1 MARIELKNCLIYI
14 RDGFTGAAAVNN
26 VGDYAAGA
34 TTMVIDG
41 YTGIIPTGA
50 LFQVVGSD
58 RLHRITATT
67 ETATDTTGITFTP
80 GLGGAV
86 LDNAVI
92 TLAGRS
98 ISIKSGDGNLTWSET
113 DNYEYDLDR
122 GVLDTVRKGDEEP
135 MQLSL
140 DSVFEFIT
148 AVTGADPTLRE
159 ALKQTGQA
167 SAWTSA
173 SSDTCEPYA
182 VDIVIE
188 QKQPCS
194 GVKPEL
200 IIFPDFR
207 MESLDFDA
215 QAATISLS
223 GRCNA
228 TGPTSSRLSTS

>member
-26 VGDYAAGA
+26 VSNYAIGA
-34 TTMVIDG
+34 TTMIIDG
-41 YTGIIPTGA
+41 YTGLIPDGV
-50 LFQVVGSD
+50 LFQVTGSD
-58 RLHRITATT
+58 RLHRITSSSD
-67 ETATDTTGITFTP
+67 TAGDTTSITFTP

-92 TLAGRS
+92 TLQGRS
-98 ISIKSGDGNLTWSET
+98 ISIKSGDGNLSWSET
-113 DNYEYDLDR
+113 ENYEYDLDR
-122 GVLDTVRKGDEEP
+122 GLLDTVRKGDEEP
-135 MQLSL
+135 MQVSL
-140 DSVFEFIT
+140 DSVFEFIS
-148 AVTGADPTLRE
+148 AVSGSDPTLRE

-182 VDIVIE
+182 VDIVVE

-194 GVKPEL
+194 GIKPEL

-228 TGPTSSRLSTS
+228 TGPTSSRLSTT